1 MDSDAYERAVRRY
14 EIARENFP
22 RAKRVMDAAQDEYD
36 AAYAAL
42 AEFESSPGI
51 PLPQYRRPLAAACSD
66 LHGDD
71 RTRTPHYHA
80 EAPA

>member
-1 MDSDAYERAVRRY
+1 MSDDAYERAVRRY

-42 AEFESSPGI
+42 AEFEQSPGV
-51 PLPQYRRPLAAACSD
+51 RRPEY
-66 LHGDD
+66 
-71 RTRTPHYHA
+71 RTA
-80 EAPA
+80 VAS

>member
-51 PLPQYRRPLAAACSD
+51 PLPEYRTAVAA
-66 LHGDD
+66 
-71 RTRTPHYHA
+71 
-80 EAPA
+80 